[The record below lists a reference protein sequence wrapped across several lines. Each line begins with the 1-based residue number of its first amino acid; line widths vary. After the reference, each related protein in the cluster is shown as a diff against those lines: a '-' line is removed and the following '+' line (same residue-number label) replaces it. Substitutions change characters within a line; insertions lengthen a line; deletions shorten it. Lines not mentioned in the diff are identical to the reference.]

1 MSSKQHSAK
10 ARVKKPARRR
20 NRRTRRVWVSR
31 DVENGAYYN
40 ITSDEPTTFVPYYGR
55 WDIPETGYASCNNDP
70 DAFEYLM
77 GIKLKPG
84 ECRQFDM
91 LVTMTPVSKKGAK

>member
-10 ARVKKPARRR
+10 ARVKKPAKRR
-20 NRRTRRVWVSR
+20 NRRMRRVWVSR
-31 DVENGAYYN
+31 D
-40 ITSDEPTTFVPYYGR
+40 YGVDTNY
-55 WDIPETGYASCNNDP
+55 DIWGKPPAIMESSVCYWMDGCDLQSMHCSYW
-70 DAFEYLM
+70 FEKLT

>member
-1 MSSKQHSAK
+1 MSSKQHSAA
-10 ARVKKPARRR
+10 ARIKKPAKRR
-20 NRRTRRVWVSR
+20 NRRTHSVWVSR
-31 DVENGAYYN
+31 DDGVDPNY
-40 ITSDEPTTFVPYYGR
+40 
-55 WDIPETGYASCNNDP
+55 DIWSIKPEIGKDSGCYWADGCDLASMGHCP
-70 DAFEYLM
+70 KWFEKLT